1 MEEFNISEFLRYYL
15 SSILIVILTTI
26 IGLVIGFLYTNYIQV
41 PLYQSQ
47 TSIVL
52 TKSDGA
58 TTVTQND
65 ITINKNLVSTYREII
80 KSRKILSE
88 VIDDLKL
95 DIKSELL
102 SQRVSVASVNDTE
115 LIVISVLDED
125 ANTARD
131 IANQI
136 AIVFKEQ
143 ITSIYNI
150 ENVSIV
156 DEAIPTEKP
165 ANVNVKKQYLLSCGA
180 GFFLGTLIIFILFY
194 FDDTIKMSNEL
205 EQKLGLSVLAT
216 VPKYKKSKK

>member
-1 MEEFNISEFLRYYL
+1 MEEFNISEFLQYYL
-15 SSILIVILTTI
+15 SSILIVILTTV
-26 IGLVIGFLYTNYIQV
+26 IGLVASFIYTSYVQV

-52 TKSDGA
+52 TKSDG
-58 TTVTQND
+58 TTSVTQND
-65 ITINKNLVSTYREII
+65 VSLNKNLVSTYREII
-80 KSRKILSE
+80 KSRRILSE
-88 VIDDLKL
+88 VINDLKL
-95 DIKSELL
+95 DIKTEKL
-102 SQRVSVASVNDTE
+102 SGRISVASVNDTE

-125 ANTARD
+125 ANIASD

-165 ANVNVKKQYLLSCGA
+165 ANVNVKKQYLLGIGG

-194 FDDTIKMSNEL
+194 FDDTIKMSDEL
-205 EQKLGLSVLAT
+205 EQKLGLSVFYA
-216 VPKYKKSKK
+216 K

>member
-1 MEEFNISEFLRYYL
+1 MEEFNISEFLQYYL
-15 SSILIVILTTI
+15 SSILIVILTTV
-26 IGLVIGFLYTNYIQV
+26 IGLVASFIYTSYVQV

-52 TKSDGA
+52 TKSDG
-58 TTVTQND
+58 TTSVTQND
-65 ITINKNLVSTYREII
+65 VSLNKNLVSTYREII
-80 KSRKILSE
+80 KSRRILSE
-88 VIDDLKL
+88 VINDLKL
-95 DIKSELL
+95 DIKTEKL
-102 SQRVSVASVNDTE
+102 SGRISVASVNDTE

-125 ANTARD
+125 ANIASD

-165 ANVNVKKQYLLSCGA
+165 ANVNVKKQYLLGIGG

-194 FDDTIKMSNEL
+194 FDDTIKMSDEL